1 MSKKK
6 VVILPYEDPKKWLCT
21 FNDLMTLLL
30 TFFVLILSMSS
41 LDPKSVKDLQ
51 IVLLGGLG
59 ILEAGQGEEETIID
73 RVYDTQEV
81 GKRLKIFKNLL
92 PVKPED
98 IDNNSMQGK
107 IRPAETFENFVVVR
121 QEGMEKQ
128 KEDRKKQEF
137 KQFEEFIQD
146 KILIPGITVFQDQRG
161 LVLRLQDRILFTPG
175 QVNVMEDKMLLLGKI
190 AAVIEKTS
198 LNIYIEGHTDSL
210 PIRSTMYPSNWELS
224 VVRAVNLAEVFMQNF
239 SIAPE
244 KVRVSGYADTR
255 PLGSN
260 STSDGR
266 NKNRRIE
273 IILSKN

>member
-1 MSKKK
+1 MAKKK
-6 VVILPYEDPKKWLCT
+6 VIVIPYEDPKKWLCT

-51 IVLLGGLG
+51 TELLDGLG
-59 ILEAGQGEEETIID
+59 ILEQGQGEEETIID
-73 RVYDTQEV
+73 RAFDLKDA
-81 GKRLKIFKNLL
+81 GKHLKIFKNLL

-107 IRPAETFENFVVVR
+107 VRPAETFENFVVVR
-121 QEGMEKQ
+121 EEGIKKQ
-128 KEDRKKQEF
+128 KEDKNQHVF
-137 KQFEEFIQD
+137 KQIEELLHE

-161 LVLRLQDRILFTPG
+161 IVLRLQDRILFTPG
-175 QVNVMEDKMLLLGKI
+175 QVNVMEDKMSLLGKI
-190 AAVIEKTS
+190 AVVMKKTK
-198 LNIYIEGHTDSL
+198 LNIYIEGHTDSS
-210 PIRSTMYPSNWELS
+210 PIRSSRYPSNWELS
-224 VVRAVNLAEVFMQNF
+224 VVRAVKLADVFMQNF
-239 SIAPE
+239 SIPPE
-244 KVRVSGYADTR
+244 KIRVSGYADTR

-260 STSDGR
+260 STPEGR